1 MAVTVARPAGV
12 RSRFRA
18 REDDDVPSYR
28 VTLAVGLLQPGVDP
42 ASVLPAAADAARG
55 LTKVEAQDVAVVA
68 GEARVV
74 VRYLALGDTGAR
86 TVGDRVADQV
96 RALAEVRRVGVDR
109 RDGPRWT
116 PVDGRRGQ
124 PRAR

>member
-1 MAVTVARPAGV
+1 VSGAG
-12 RSRFRA
+12 SA
-18 REDDDVPSYR
+18 TRENDGVPSYR
-28 VTLAVGLLQPGVDP
+28 VTLVVGVLHPGVDP
-42 ASVLPAAADAARG
+42 AAVLPAAADAARV

-86 TVGDRVADQV
+86 TVASRVADEV
-96 RALAEVRRVGVDR
+96 RALAQVRRADLDR
-109 RDGPRWT
+109 RDGGRWT
-116 PVDGRRGQ
+116 PLDGQ

>member
-1 MAVTVARPAGV
+1 
-12 RSRFRA
+12 
-18 REDDDVPSYR
+18 VPSYR
-28 VTLAVGLLQPGVDP
+28 VTLAVGLLHPGVDP
-42 ASVLPAAADAARG
+42 AAVLPAAADAARE

-74 VRYLALGDTGAR
+74 VRYLALGDPGATTIGR
-86 TVGDRVADQV
+86 RVTERV
-96 RALAEVRRVGVDR
+96 RDLAEVRSAAVDR

-116 PVDGRRGQ
+116 PVDGRRPGQ